1 MYTVELELIS
11 TTVSQSTLEAHS
23 SSLSPSLTLSPCPV
37 LYTRQDVTNS
47 FVGPIRTGPQV
58 RDSGTEPSAIE
69 SFCATPSVIVPKEPY
84 RARKHCHGPFLLT
97 RAFHLLLH
105 HRSQFVSVSFTFPPF
120 RLSLP
125 ILSSSLPFPLMYKVL
140 CVSTVCKAEVI

>member
-11 TTVSQSTLEAHS
+11 TTVSQSTLEARS

-58 RDSGTEPSAIE
+58 RDNMSMNSTIYIHHLTNSPSYLIIHIDRMALPVSIIKKG
-69 SFCATPSVIVPKEPY
+69 FM
-84 RARKHCHGPFLLT
+84 
-97 RAFHLLLH
+97 AF
-105 HRSQFVSVSFTFPPF
+105 
-120 RLSLP
+120 
-125 ILSSSLPFPLMYKVL
+125 I
-140 CVSTVCKAEVI
+140 